1 MRYRRLAYVRGE
13 VLREARQ
20 MDGGQVVVGCPVL
33 GQSGDYGS
41 SEAHVHQLAQKLPLP
56 IPCDVL
62 FHREEDGG
70 NGQEVSCARLKNEE
84 ARQNHRG
91 REYKRRFV
99 DYPNAPETRS
109 R

>member
-1 MRYRRLAYVRGE
+1 MRYRRLAHVRGE

-20 MDGGQVVVGCPVL
+20 MDGGQVVVGSPVL

-41 SEAHVHQLAQKLPLP
+41 SEAQIHQLTEKLPLC
-56 IPCDVL
+56 IPGDVL
-62 FHREEDGG
+62 FHREEHGG
-70 NGQEVSCARLKNEE
+70 QRQEVSRARLKNEE
-84 ARQNHRG
+84 ARQNDRD
-91 REYKRRFV
+91 RKYKRRFV